1 MKATILIV
9 GEGKEKYLN
18 KTIKSC
24 LNQTYK
30 NYEIILIFSYL
41 NNLKFLKNNF
51 KSKVRYL
58 KVSKQLNPL
67 RDQFF
72 KIKQGLKCSK
82 GDFIFLLD
90 GDDEFKKNKLKE
102 IISLKNKNHLIMDD
116 HIIFKNNN
124 FIYKKNNFYKNNL
137 LYQIFFNPWP
147 DKVCTSCIS
156 GSKKLFQ
163 KFFKSFKMNN
173 INFVAIDILLI
184 IFFLKKTYFQ
194 KKVLTIKKI
203 LDKSIDKNY
212 SDKFTK
218 IYWRRRIEQHIHL
231 KKIHKKYYSLEFF
244 FSKLVLII
252 FDFHKYIRK
261 IF

>member
-41 NNLKFLKNNF
+41 DNLKFLKNNF

-67 RDQFF
+67 RDQLF
-72 KIKQGLKCSK
+72 KIKQGLKISR

-102 IISLKNKNHLIMDD
+102 IISLKNKKFLIMDN

-124 FIYKKNNFYKNNL
+124 FVYKKNKFYKNSI
-137 LYQIFFNPWP
+137 LYNFFFNPWP

-163 KFFKSFKMNN
+163 NFFRKLK
-173 INFVAIDILLI
+173 INEVNFIAVDILLI
-184 IFFLKKTYFQ
+184 IYYLKKTYII
-194 KKVLTIKKI
+194 KEVLTIKKI
-203 LDKSIDKNY
+203 LEKSVDTKY
-212 SDKFTK
+212 SNKFSK
-218 IYWRRRIEQHIHL
+218 IYWKRRIEQHIYL
-231 KKIHKKYYSLEFF
+231 KKFHKKTHSLEFF
-244 FSKLVLII
+244 ISRSISII
-252 FDFHKYIRK
+252 FDFRKYIQK